1 MTMGARESRQ
11 PDRAAGP
18 AASPERSAGRR
29 GEVVRGG
36 GPAERLAGA
45 AGGSPGKRTPSGR
58 FSRAV
63 LEPQT
68 APWQMAWRRF
78 RANRRAMLGLYILI
92 ILALSAV
99 LAPYLTW
106 HDRDLPDVRA
116 AEQPPSR
123 THWLGT
129 DELGRDVYTRL
140 LYGGR
145 ISLTVG
151 LVAVAIYV
159 TIGVVLGAVA
169 GYYGGVVDSVIMR
182 ITDVVMVIPFF
193 PLALTMAAALR
204 PSVYNTMLVI
214 GLLGWTGICRL
225 VRGEFLTLRSREFV
239 ATARASGASDARIIF
254 RHILPNAVAPVVVAA
269 TLGVGTAILS
279 EAGLSFLGF
288 GVQQPTPSWGN
299 MLSAALSLKVLL
311 LQPWI
316 WLPPG
321 LMIFSAILAV
331 NLVGEG
337 LRDALDPRLG
347 RR

>member
-1 MTMGARESRQ
+1 MTLGASGAR
-11 PDRAAGP
+11 D
-18 AASPERSAGRR
+18 GRR
-29 GEVVRGG
+29 VERTARPTSGRHRGAGSSGSSTPAGVR
-36 GPAERLAGA
+36 
-45 AGGSPGKRTPSGR
+45 RTGRTVRSPSGR
-58 FSRAV
+58 FSRAIS
-63 LEPQT
+63 EPEKGLNR
-68 APWQMAWRRF
+68 AAWHRF
-78 RANRRAMLGLYILI
+78 CANRRAMLGLYILI
-92 ILALSAV
+92 ILVLSAA
-99 LAPYLTW
+99 LAPQLTW

-123 THWLGT
+123 AHWLGT
-129 DELGRDVYTRL
+129 DELGRDIYTRL

-151 LVAVAIYV
+151 LVAVAIY
-159 TIGVVLGAVA
+159 TSIGVVLGAVA
-169 GYYGGVVDSVIMR
+169 GYYGGAVDSVIMR

-193 PLALTMAAALR
+193 PLALTMAAALQ
-204 PSVYNTMLVI
+204 PSVYNTMIVI

-225 VRGEFLTLRSREFV
+225 VRGTFLTLRGREYV
-239 ATARASGASDARIIF
+239 AAARSIGARDGRIIF
-254 RHILPNAVAPVVVAA
+254 RHILPNALAPIVVAA

-299 MLSAALSLKVLL
+299 MLSAAISLKVLL

-321 LMIFSAILAV
+321 LMIFIAVLAI

-337 LRDALDPRLG
+337 LREALDPRLT
-347 RR
+347 R